1 MADKDYWLNR
11 HANNVYKKLDKFDRQ
26 LIKVYKQAYK
36 SIESQLKDVWLDM
49 LKDSEISAS
58 AIYKNQ
64 RLKMIMEQ
72 VDIQLRKLGV
82 YTNENL
88 QLSLLDTYKSTW
100 LETDMQLGNVRGSFS
115 LLQEQVA
122 IQVVNAS
129 YRNAVYSDRVWSDL
143 SKIRTQIEK
152 TVVDTAITG
161 QDVKKASRGL
171 AERMGVGL
179 SDAKRITITET
190 GRVLN
195 EACRSRAE
203 EKGYKSYHILIN
215 DDACEECQRYKDRH
229 FAITRSDILPIHPW
243 DKCTMIIDIGYDG
256 EIEY

>member
-11 HANNVYKKLDKFDRQ
+11 HANNVYKKLDKFDKQ

-49 LKDSEISAS
+49 LKDGEISAS

-64 RLKMIMEQ
+64 RLKSIMDE
-72 VDIQLRKLGV
+72 VDKQLKKLGI

-115 LLQEQVA
+115 LLHEQVA

-129 YRNAVYSDRVWSDL
+129 YKNAVYSDRVWSDL
-143 SKIRTQIEK
+143 NKIRTQIEK

-171 AERMGVGL
+171 AERMGVSA
-179 SDAKRITITET
+179 SDAKRITVTET
-190 GRVLN
+190 SRVLN
-195 EACRSRAE
+195 EACRSRAI
-203 EKGYKSYHILIN
+203 EKGYKTGYVLIEDTACDICKKHIGKHFLLEDIQLPLHPF
-215 DDACEECQRYKDRH
+215 CKD
-229 FAITRSDILPIHPW
+229 TL
-243 DKCTMIIDIGYDG
+243 CIDIDYVG
-256 EIEY
+256 EISQW

>member
-49 LKDSEISAS
+49 LKDGEISAS

-64 RLKMIMEQ
+64 RLKSIMDE
-72 VDIQLRKLGV
+72 VDKQLRKLGI

-100 LETDMQLGNVRGSFS
+100 LETDAQLGNVRGSFS
-115 LLQEQVA
+115 LLHEQVA

-129 YRNAVYSDRVWSDL
+129 YKNAVYSDRVWSDL
-143 SKIRTQIEK
+143 NKIRTQIEK

-171 AERMGVGL
+171 AERMGVSA

-203 EKGYKSYHILIN
+203 EKGYKSYHVLIN
-215 DDACEECQRYKDRH
+215 DDACEECQKYNNRH
-229 FAITRSDILPIHPW
+229 FAINRSDVLPIHPY
-243 DKCTMIIDIGYDG
+243 DKCCMIIDLDYEG
-256 EIEY
+256 EIE

>member
-1 MADKDYWLNR
+1 MADKDYWLER
-11 HANNVYKKLDKFDRQ
+11 HANNVYKKLDKFDKQ

-49 LKDSEISAS
+49 LKDGEISAS

-64 RLKMIMEQ
+64 RLKSIMDD
-72 VDIQLRKLGV
+72 VDKQLRKLGI

-100 LETDMQLGNVRGSFS
+100 LETDAQLGNVRGSFS

-143 SKIRTQIEK
+143 NKIRTQIEK

-171 AERMGVGL
+171 AERMGVSA
-179 SDAKRITITET
+179 SDAKRITVTET

-215 DDACEECQRYKDRH
+215 DDACKECQAYRDRH
-229 FAITRSDILPIHPW
+229 FAITRSDVLPIHPW
-243 DKCTMIIDIGYDG
+243 DKCCMIIDLDYTG
-256 EIEY
+256 EIE

>member
-1 MADKDYWLNR
+1 MADKLYWLER
-11 HANNVYKKLDKFDRQ
+11 HANNRYKEVDKFDRQ
-26 LIKVYKQAYK
+26 LQKIYKQAYK

-49 LKDSEISAS
+49 LKDGEISAS
-58 AIYKNQ
+58 AIYKNN
-64 RLKMIMEQ
+64 RLKSIMEQ
-72 VDIQLRKLGV
+72 VDIQLRKLGI

-100 LETDMQLGNVRGSFS
+100 LETDLQLGNTRGSFS
-115 LLQEQVA
+115 LLHEQVA

-129 YRNAVYSDRVWSDL
+129 YKNAIYSERVWNNL
-143 SKIRTQIEK
+143 NTIRTQIEK
-152 TVVDTAITG
+152 TIVDTAITG
-161 QDVKKASRGL
+161 QDVRKASRGL
-171 AERMGVGL
+171 AERMGATL

-215 DDACEECQRYKDRH
+215 DDACEVCQKIRDKH
-229 FAITRSDILPIHPW
+229 FAITRSDVLPVHPF
-243 DKCTMIIDIGYDG
+243 DKCTMIIDINYEG
-256 EIEY
+256 EIIN

>member
-1 MADKDYWLNR
+1 MANDTYWLER

-26 LIKVYKQAYK
+26 LQKVYKQAYK

-49 LKDSEISAS
+49 LKDGEISAS

-64 RLKMIMEQ
+64 RLMSLMDE
-72 VDIQLRKLGV
+72 VDRQLRKLGI

-88 QLSLLDTYKSTW
+88 QLSLLDTYKSAW
-100 LETDMQLGNVRGSFS
+100 LETDVQLGNVRGSFN

-129 YRNAVYSDRVWSDL
+129 YKNAVYSDRVWSDL

-152 TVVDTAITG
+152 TVVDTAVTG

-190 GRVLN
+190 SRVLN

-203 EKGYKSYHILIN
+203 EKGYKSFHILIN
-215 DDACEECQRYKDRH
+215 DNACKECQKYKNRH
-229 FAITRSDILPIHPW
+229 FAINRSDILPIHPW
-243 DKCTMIIDIGYDG
+243 DKCCMIIDLDYDG